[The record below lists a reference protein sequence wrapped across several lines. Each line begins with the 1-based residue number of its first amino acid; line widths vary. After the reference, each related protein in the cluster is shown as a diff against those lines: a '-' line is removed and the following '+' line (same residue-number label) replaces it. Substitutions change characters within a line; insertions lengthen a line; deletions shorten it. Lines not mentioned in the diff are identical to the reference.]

1 MLLLGVIIIFL
12 VLIAYQ
18 DYTERAVSFW
28 VFPLLAGL
36 FITHN
41 LADISIQEYLF
52 NTGINLSFCVLQ
64 YIVLSLYFSIKHKQV
79 IQITDKFLGWG
90 DIVMALVL
98 CLAFPPLVS
107 FLFFFVSLLVA
118 TILGIYLHYHH
129 KTIPLA
135 GIQAIV
141 LIIWIMMVRFIFQ
154 HSLYDD
160 SWILLKLNLEQ

>member
-1 MLLLGVIIIFL
+1 MFLFGIIIIIL

-18 DYTERAVSFW
+18 DYQERAVSFW
-28 VFPLLAGL
+28 VFPVLAGL
-36 FITHN
+36 FITYHFM
-41 LADISIQEYLF
+41 DISMPEYLF
-52 NTGINLSFCVLQ
+52 NTGINLSFCVIQ
-64 YIVLSLYFSIKHKQV
+64 YLVLTLYFSFRHKQV
-79 IQITDKFLGWG
+79 IHIADKFLGWG

-98 CLAFPPLVS
+98 CLAFPPLVF

-141 LIIWIMMVRFIFQ
+141 LIIWIMMVRFIIGF
-154 HSLYDD
+154 SINDD
-160 SWILLKLNLEQ
+160 SWIIDFLI

>member
-18 DYTERAVSFW
+18 DFNERAVSIL
-28 VFPLLAGL
+28 VFPVLAGL
-36 FITHN
+36 FIAKN
-41 LADISIQEYLF
+41 FIEIPFSDYLF
-52 NTGINLSFCVLQ
+52 NTSINLGFCLIQYLVLT
-64 YIVLSLYFSIKHKQV
+64 LYFSFRHKQ
-79 IQITDKFLGWG
+79 IIHIADKFLGWG
-90 DIVMALVL
+90 DIVMTLVM
-98 CLAFPPLVS
+98 CLVFPPLVS

-141 LIIWIMMVRFIFQ
+141 LIIWIMMVRFIIGF
-154 HSLYDD
+154 SINDD
-160 SWILLKLNLEQ
+160 SWIIDFLI

>member
-1 MLLLGVIIIFL
+1 MFLFGIIIIIL

-18 DYTERAVSFW
+18 DYQERAVSFW

-36 FITHN
+36 FITYHFM
-41 LADISIQEYLF
+41 DISMPEYLF
-52 NTGINLSFCVLQ
+52 NTVINLSFCVIQ
-64 YIVLSLYFSIKHKQV
+64 YLVLTLYFSVRHKQV
-79 IQITDKFLGWG
+79 IHIADKFLGWG
-90 DIVMALVL
+90 DIVMTLVL
-98 CLAFPPLVS
+98 CLVFPPLVF

-141 LIIWIMMVRFIFQ
+141 LIIWIMMVRFIIGF
-154 HSLYDD
+154 SIYDD
-160 SWILLKLNLEQ
+160 SWIIDFLI